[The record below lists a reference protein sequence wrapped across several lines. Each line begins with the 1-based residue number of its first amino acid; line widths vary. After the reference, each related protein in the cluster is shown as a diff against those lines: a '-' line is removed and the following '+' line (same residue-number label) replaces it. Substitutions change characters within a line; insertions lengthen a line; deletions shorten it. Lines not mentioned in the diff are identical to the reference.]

1 MSEYN
6 ERNLKSDAP
15 EAAGTVEDIAPEA
28 QQSAPEEQQSAP
40 EVPADD
46 RENAPRGEQ
55 PTEAERK
62 AAPKKGKKKRRKNHI
77 ALPLVA
83 ALVAVALVFGLAAG
97 YGIGRSTVL
106 DKLED
111 AEAQVALLND
121 ALGAAADATG
131 YDAFE
136 EEISGE
142 NRAALSELSGD
153 AFEAEDAASV
163 LMSEDDLNS
172 GATAQ
177 AGAEP
182 VVVAEFEG

>member
-1 MSEYN
+1 M
-6 ERNLKSDAP
+6 
-15 EAAGTVEDIAPEA
+15 
-28 QQSAPEEQQSAP
+28 
-40 EVPADD
+40 
-46 RENAPRGEQ
+46 
-55 PTEAERK
+55 
-62 AAPKKGKKKRRKNHI
+62 
-77 ALPLVA
+77 A

-182 VVVAEFEG
+182 VVVAEFEGGQLMSDEVAREYETQLAGYLFAGYTEDELGDGPL